1 MSVRRLY
8 DRVADP
14 ERRPDLADQVFW
26 RGHADQL
33 DEVHHRLRSLT
44 GDGMREPG
52 LAEPA
57 RAEDRDHPRGGEQ
70 RPHPPEVVVAAEQR
84 GRVEPHPDAYGAVER
99 QQRTVHPPQLRADV
113 GADPVAQV
121 RPITLEAVERG
132 ARSTHRRLAVQEIGE
147 QSLVLGV
154 EARGLLELGQRDV
167 VVAAPAP
174 RPGEHDPRG
183 RQVVFRAQAH
193 LGQRAV
199 TLRRRRPGAQRERLL
214 GRRPRRGRILGEQ
227 RRRLVRQGVQ
237 PPGVDAVGRDVEP
250 VSAPFR
256 DQRLRPHD
264 RPRPGHQDLQRL
276 RRVGRFAVSPH
287 VRDELLGVHGPGG
300 EREGGEQRLS
310 PLADHRLPPPPHTVE
325 QAQVDRHAASLGSG
339 EPRHGAV
346 RNVKCSLPT
355 TTGLRSSPISSIV
368 TVITSPARNRK
379 SISGTTPVPVART
392 APWGWFSEWK
402 R

>member
-1 MSVRRLY
+1 MASGERVVVRTRSSRGRGQIGDQVGHRLHQMLAVVEHQQRRGEIELLGDPCPDVGALRRRERTAAG

-227 RRRLVRQGVQ
+227 RRRPVRQGVQ

-250 VSAPFR
+250 VSAPSVTSASGPTTALVLDTR
-256 DQRLRPHD
+256 TCSA
-264 RPRPGHQDLQRL
+264 
-276 RRVGRFAVSPH
+276 FAGLAGSLSPH
-287 VRDELLGVHGPGG
+287 TSATSCSACTA
-300 EREGGEQRLS
+300 REASAR
-310 PLADHRLPPPPHTVE
+310 
-325 QAQVDRHAASLGSG
+325 AASN
-339 EPRHGAV
+339 A
-346 RNVKCSLPT
+346 
-355 TTGLRSSPISSIV
+355 
-368 TVITSPARNRK
+368 
-379 SISGTTPVPVART
+379 
-392 APWGWFSEWK
+392 
-402 R
+402 